1 MGTLKSGRHALP
13 NHPRHV
19 NIKSG
24 QFQVSFQS
32 PFGACTWS
40 QGTASEDEGFPL
52 ELQASSRPPASRG
65 RNAQDQ
71 LSAEPRLPFRGAPRT
86 GPSPTA
92 ELTGSVCPTRRAAPA
107 KNSALPRAP
116 CSRRGPRHSR
126 GSPSRDCT
134 RSAGKAPARQGL
146 TPEAQAACAALAPQ
160 VPRRVEGPTPAGM
173 GAGRSAYRA
182 LAWASLPLLGPPA
195 GALCE
200 DTLCSRGKAG
210 SAPSRASASSPPGHS
225 RSPGARQGGPR
236 HPPVWGQ
243 EPGKLCQLTC
253 HQIGKALCPFL
264 VSVFLSR
271 KVGRWHLCRPRTL
284 AGGHPARGIEGAS
297 EFM

>member
-1 MGTLKSGRHALP
+1 MACEHKESRV
-13 NHPRHV
+13 R
-19 NIKSG
+19 
-24 QFQVSFQS
+24 FQVSFQS
-32 PFGACTWS
+32 PLGACTWS
-40 QGTASEDEGFPL
+40 QGTASEDAGFPL

-107 KNSALPRAP
+107 KNSALPREA

-126 GSPSRDCT
+126 GSPSRDFT
-134 RSAGKAPARQGL
+134 RSAGRAPARQGL

-173 GAGRSAYRA
+173 GAGRSASRA

-195 GALCE
+195 GALCG

-210 SAPSRASASSPPGHS
+210 RAPPRASASSPPGHS
-225 RSPGARQGGPR
+225 RSPGARRGGPR
-236 HPPVWGQ
+236 HPPVSGTGARQ
-243 EPGKLCQLTC
+243 THLSSDRKSLPPSL
-253 HQIGKALCPFL
+253 L

-271 KVGRWHLCRPRTL
+271 KMGRWHLYRPRTL
-284 AGGHPARGIEGAS
+284 GDIQPAGLGGAS